1 MTADIDGP
9 CGLGPQQGGRIVADR
24 IVPAALGGA
33 VAQERPVVVFVAG
46 QAGAGKT
53 VVVDLVHAAL
63 AGRGGAVR
71 VDRDLYKTLH
81 PHYRRLLAEDVRTA
95 GVRVREDTYQWAA
108 QVEDLVRKGRYDA
121 VVEAPLGR
129 PEQFLAEID
138 AYRRSGYRVE
148 IVALA
153 VPEALSAL
161 GVLDRYLRLAEQGRP
176 RFVSWDNH
184 DACAAALPATLEVV
198 EAEGLADRITIVRR
212 STQTALEAV
221 YDNEA
226 GPDGRWMRPAG
237 AAKAVL
243 AERRRPWD
251 AAQTSR
257 FRRDLAAAE
266 RRVGDPRLPEDW
278 ALAVRRDAEHAAALA
293 EPLRRTA
300 QPLRQPPG
308 VDYHRLNADEHA
320 FVFDELIV
328 PMMLSAVTPQEQPLV
343 VYVAGQPGAG
353 KTRAAHLVR
362 RALPGAVHLS
372 GDDFKVMHPDYWDLL
387 HTDPRHASS
396 KIRTDYRAW
405 QAKAEAYVRERH
417 GHLVL
422 ETTPADAAAFAAGA
436 LRFRRAGYRVELL
449 VLAVRGADSRQ
460 GTAHRYARV
469 SARGVPARFTS
480 VSGHDAHFQVLPD
493 VVEAAEELAVVD
505 QVTVMRRDASALYR
519 SEPISGRRPLGL
531 GAALALLAEQ
541 SRPYTDQEAAQF
553 WAVQRQLH
561 QAMPQYRDDLVDI
574 AARAIPLMPPAR
586 QPRRLE
592 PPVSAAALPLP
603 CRAG

>member
-1 MTADIDGP
+1 MLYRAGRRPARVPRRPGRALAAAEPIGRPPKAAPTVDEPRGPAVTADIDGP

-184 DACAAALPATLEVV
+184 DACAAAPARHPGRGGGR
-198 EAEGLADRITIVRR
+198 GLADRITIVRR

-372 GDDFKVMHPDYWDLL
+372 GDDFKVMHPDYWTCCTPT
-387 HTDPRHASS
+387 HATPRARSGPTTGPGRPRPKRTCASATGTWS
-396 KIRTDYRAW
+396 WRPHPPTRPPSPRGAEVPAGGLPGGTAGSGCARRGLPAGDRPPLRPGQRAW
-405 QAKAEAYVRERH
+405 
-417 GHLVL
+417 
-422 ETTPADAAAFAAGA
+422 
-436 LRFRRAGYRVELL
+436 RAR
-449 VLAVRGADSRQ
+449 
-460 GTAHRYARV
+460 
-469 SARGVPARFTS
+469 S
-480 VSGHDAHFQVLPD
+480 V
-493 VVEAAEELAVVD
+493 
-505 QVTVMRRDASALYR
+505 Y
-519 SEPISGRRPLGL
+519 
-531 GAALALLAEQ
+531 
-541 SRPYTDQEAAQF
+541 
-553 WAVQRQLH
+553 QRQW
-561 QAMPQYRDDLVDI
+561 P
-574 AARAIPLMPPAR
+574 
-586 QPRRLE
+586 
-592 PPVSAAALPLP
+592 
-603 CRAG
+603 

>member
-1 MTADIDGP
+1 MA
-9 CGLGPQQGGRIVADR
+9 
-24 IVPAALGGA
+24 GA
-33 VAQERPVVVFVAG
+33 VPQERPVVVFVAG
-46 QAGAGKT
+46 QAGSGKSL
-53 VVVDLVHAAL
+53 VVDLVLAAL
-63 AGRGGAVR
+63 AARGGAVR
-71 VDRDLYKTLH
+71 VDRDRYKTLH

-108 QVEDLVRKGRYDA
+108 QVEALLRQGRYDA

-129 PEQFLAEID
+129 PQQFLEEID
-138 AYRRSGYRVE
+138 AYRRAGYRVE

-184 DACAAALPATLEVV
+184 DACAAALPAALNVV
-198 EAEGLADRITIVRR
+198 EADGLAERITVVRR
-212 STQTALEAV
+212 STRTALEAV
-221 YDNEA
+221 YDNEV
-226 GPDGRWMRPAG
+226 GPDGRWTRPAG

-266 RRVGDPRLPEDW
+266 RRVSDPRLPEDW
-278 ALAVRRDAEHAAALA
+278 GLAVRRDAEHAAALA
-293 EPLRRTA
+293 EPLRRIA

-328 PMMLSAVTPQEQPLV
+328 PMMLSAVTAQEHPLV

-387 HTDPRHASS
+387 RSDPRHASQ
-396 KIRTDYRAW
+396 KIRADYQAW
-405 QAKAEAYVRERH
+405 QAKAEAYVRERR

-422 ETTPADAAAFAAGA
+422 ETTPADPAAFAAGA
-436 LRFRRAGYRVELL
+436 LRFQRAGYRVELL
-449 VLAVRGADSRQ
+449 VLAVRAADSRQ
-460 GTAHRYARV
+460 GTARRYAAV
-469 SARGVPARFTS
+469 SEQGAPTRFTS

-493 VVEAAEELAVVD
+493 VVAAAEALAVVD
-505 QVTVMRRDASALYR
+505 QVTVMRRDATALYR
-519 SEPISGRRPLGL
+519 SEPTNSRRPQRA
-531 GAALALLAEQ
+531 GAALAVLAEQ

-561 QAMPQYRDDLVDI
+561 QVMPQYRDDLVDI
-574 AARAIPLMPPAR
+574 AARAIPLMPATL

-592 PPVSAAALPLP
+592 APGSAAALPLLP
-603 CRAG
+603 CRAR